1 MTLLFV
7 FFLLLLAVPALAQTP
22 SRKPPGGTDVIPLP
36 TLGGK
41 QFWTDLQF
49 FHQWR
54 IQRHALTGECRLL
67 DEHNVRHAWGT
78 LKRCRRELEKIKRR
92 KRLPPMQGEAVLVLH
107 GLIRSRASMAGLCD
121 HLEKQ
126 GGYQVFNVS
135 YSSTRLDVASH
146 AAALNN
152 IMENLDG
159 IESISMVGHSMGNIV
174 IRYYLGDTADRP
186 DPRLK
191 RIVMLAPPNQG
202 SLAALAFSE
211 VNLFSAIN
219 GTPGLELGRDW
230 DRLEPKLAT
239 PGCAFGILAGGCVSP
254 SEELRLAGL
263 DAGATTCVETSRSV
277 SGPSCSV
284 VADPYNEVAESDE
297 TNNTWAGIIPMLTPP
312 PICTVTPTPTSR
324 PAHVVLPLLVK

>member
-1 MTLLFV
+1 MTVLFV
-7 FFLLLLAVPALAQTP
+7 VFLLLLAVPALAQTP

-211 VNLFSAIN
+211 VNLFTALN

-239 PGCAFGILAGGCVSP
+239 PGCAFGILAGGRGDERGYNPLLPGDDDGTITVETTRLSGAADFLVLPAPHTFFMDHPKVKACTLRFLKHGCFVSP
-254 SEELRLAGL
+254 EAR
-263 DAGATTCVETSRSV
+263 R
-277 SGPSCSV
+277 
-284 VADPYNEVAESDE
+284 
-297 TNNTWAGIIPMLTPP
+297 
-312 PICTVTPTPTSR
+312 PIE
-324 PAHVVLPLLVK
+324 